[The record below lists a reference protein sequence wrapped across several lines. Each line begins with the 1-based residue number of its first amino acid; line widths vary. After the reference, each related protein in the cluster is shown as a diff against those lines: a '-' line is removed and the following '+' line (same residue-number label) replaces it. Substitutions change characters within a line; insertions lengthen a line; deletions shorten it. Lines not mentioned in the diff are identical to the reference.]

1 MNNNTEEHTM
11 DHQRRR
17 VMKGALAVT
26 AAAAAGMPMIG
37 RAATTYKYGGST
49 WLGHYSAYIAIKTG
63 IFTKLGLDIQW
74 QSFGTSSERLGAVMA
89 GQIDL
94 AGTGIVAALALMANG
109 AKQFQ
114 VIATPNNYGKV
125 EGLLVRSDVNSITD
139 LKGKKIGVTFASSAH
154 VLLLDLLK
162 QAKQVPGTDV
172 TIINMPAANLPTAY
186 QAKQIDAVA
195 VWTPAFN
202 RIRAMPETKVLAD
215 DTAFSL
221 YKQYSVMP
229 GPDVLLTTTKL
240 GNDSPDVVKK
250 FLQGIFEA
258 NTMLSKAPDEAT
270 RILVPL
276 TQLSAAE
283 QLETVK
289 QVDWYTLEQQKSLL
303 VSPGS
308 FVTGMQKLADMLVD
322 LKQIDRAPPV
332 KDWVQGSYL

>member
-17 VMKGALAVT
+17 VMKAALAAT
-26 AAAAAGMPMIG
+26 AAAGLPMIA

-63 IFTKLGLDIQW
+63 IFSKLGLDIQW

-94 AGTGIVAALALMANG
+94 AGTGIVAAMALMANG

-125 EGLLVRSDVNSITD
+125 EGLLVRSDVNSIAD

-162 QAKQVPGTDV
+162 QAGMTVGSDV
-172 TIINMPAANLPTAY
+172 TIINMPAPNLPTAY
-186 QAKQIDAVA
+186 QAKQVDAVA
-195 VWTPAFN
+195 AWTPAFN
-202 RIRAMPETKVLAD
+202 RVRALPDTKVLAD

-221 YKQYSVMP
+221 YKQYNVMP
-229 GPDVLLTTTKL
+229 GPDVLLTTAKL
-240 GNDSPDVVKK
+240 GNENPDVVKK

-258 NTMLSKAPDEAT
+258 NKMLSTAPDEAT
-270 RILVPL
+270 KVLVPL
-276 TQLSAAE
+276 TQLSPAE

-289 QVDWYTLEQQKSLL
+289 QVEWYTLEQQKSLL

-322 LKQIDRAPPV
+322 LKQIDKAPPV

>member
-1 MNNNTEEHTM
+1 M
-11 DHQRRR
+11 
-17 VMKGALAVT
+17 
-26 AAAAAGMPMIG
+26 
-37 RAATTYKYGGST
+37 
-49 WLGHYSAYIAIKTG
+49 
-63 IFTKLGLDIQW
+63 
-74 QSFGTSSERLGAVMA
+74 
-89 GQIDL
+89 
-94 AGTGIVAALALMANG
+94 
-109 AKQFQ
+109 
-114 VIATPNNYGKV
+114 
-125 EGLLVRSDVNSITD
+125 
-139 LKGKKIGVTFASSAH
+139 
-154 VLLLDLLK
+154 
-162 QAKQVPGTDV
+162 
-172 TIINMPAANLPTAY
+172 
-186 QAKQIDAVA
+186 A

-202 RIRAMPETKVLAD
+202 RISAMPETKVLAD

-240 GNDSPDVVKK
+240 GNENPDVVKK

-270 RILVPL
+270 KILVPL
-276 TQLSAAE
+276 TQLSPAE

-289 QVDWYTLEQQKSLL
+289 QVDWYTLDQQKSLL